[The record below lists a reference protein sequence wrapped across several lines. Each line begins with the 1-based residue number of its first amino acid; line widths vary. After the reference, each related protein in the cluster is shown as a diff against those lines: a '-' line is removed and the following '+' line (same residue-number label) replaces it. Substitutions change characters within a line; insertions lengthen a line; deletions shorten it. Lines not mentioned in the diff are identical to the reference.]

1 MNLDDL
7 IKKVT
12 ALEDENV
19 SINKAIASIN
29 KKFKHFEG
37 VSSGSLDS
45 TKELKQETN
54 RLLTRL
60 KKLDQLDLTL
70 IQIRGD
76 LNKKIEEVEKKRL
89 DQEKEQNISRQEDIR
104 AINKSLSEVKEELT
118 TDRRMQKFFE
128 EDSKLMKKVMEME
141 KGFNENLRLDHEYRQ
156 QLSTTLD
163 ESHRVFKLVSEM
175 QNGFDVMNKR
185 WEDIRNKLDLVS
197 DDLRKSEQ
205 RLNDIQS
212 SENRRNQEHSS
223 FMEQQSLLIVER
235 DRVWNDWINRNEE
248 STQTLNALLQDMT
261 NKQQELRQTKSDFD
275 EINQRLN
282 RRINELTETYRI
294 TEERLRQDWATFKA
308 DEQKHWSNY
317 SVLFGEK
324 QGDFLKQQE
333 DLKNRVTITE
343 DRAKDLQ
350 NMLMTISTELQKSM
364 LGLMKM
370 INNWIETFE
379 DISGDVQPKIEP

>member
-324 QGDFLKQQE
+324 QGDFLKQQ
-333 DLKNRVTITE
+333 DQYNI
-343 DRAKDLQ
+343 Q
-350 NMLMTISTELQKSM
+350 SSY
-364 LGLMKM
+364 
-370 INNWIETFE
+370 
-379 DISGDVQPKIEP
+379 S